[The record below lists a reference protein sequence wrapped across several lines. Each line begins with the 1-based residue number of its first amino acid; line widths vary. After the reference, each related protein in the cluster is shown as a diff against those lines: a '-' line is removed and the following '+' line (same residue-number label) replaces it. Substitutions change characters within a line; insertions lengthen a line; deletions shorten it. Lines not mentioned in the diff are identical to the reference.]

1 MTDSINVEELNALA
15 DVTTPEEL
23 LGADEPEARGP
34 STEQDEPD
42 DGVEALIVRM
52 DRTTAEHLFLQA
64 QRLMQREAANARVD
78 TDH

>member
-15 DVTTPEEL
+15 DVTTPEEAL
-23 LGADEPEARGP
+23 EADEPAMNGA
-34 STEQDEPD
+34 SIDHDEPD

-64 QRLMQREAANARVD
+64 QRLMQREAAHARVN

>member
-15 DVTTPEEL
+15 DVTTPEEAL
-23 LGADEPEARGP
+23 EADVPAMNGP
-34 STEQDEPD
+34 STDHDEPD

-64 QRLMQREAANARVD
+64 QRLMQREAAQARVN